1 MAIPPEIQTTIDTAV
16 SWLWEKYGK
25 ETAEATT
32 SYQIALY
39 EFLDQHFNVSELKD
53 LCIYL
58 GLDYENLGGDGKKD
72 KARELVQHSQRHGSI
87 EALTIKIAELRPK
100 ISWASN
106 TYHLESEKAYETQWR
121 KSIEKYYAELFRRVG
136 FVRIL
141 GRMEAEPLEN
151 VFTHVN
157 VMDKLTAE
165 QWYDIARLTAEFNP
179 RDFGR
184 LERVR
189 RIAGDEAVAEFP
201 KLFILGKPGAG
212 KTTFLKHTALRAIKH
227 EIKKVPLFVTL
238 KELSDTGMAIVPFMT
253 HQLTVHRFPEPE
265 AFLERLLEKGDAL
278 VLFDG
283 LDEVNLA
290 DNKRDEMIRQVN
302 DFVYRYSDCPT
313 LMTCRVAATDYSFTQ
328 FEYVEMADF
337 DEAQM
342 RRYIDLWFVGDTTKR
357 ENFKKVLLKD
367 DAYKPVRELAQVP
380 LLLALL
386 CLVYEERNEIPPE
399 RHEIYGEATR
409 ALLSKWDASRN
420 INRDVVYQQLAA
432 DRKQK
437 MLATIAAQTFEKG
450 DYFLKEKDVE
460 RLIADYLQGV
470 PKLEEPDAA
479 LVLESLE
486 AQHGIFVER
495 ARGIHSF
502 SHLTLQE
509 YFTARYIV
517 DNEQRGTVNRL
528 MRHVGDERWNEV
540 FLLVAGMLDD
550 ATEFAEQYLAAAYGL
565 LGDDAT
571 LQQLLLWG
579 AQKATAAQAGFKPVA
594 RRAFVHFRA
603 RAVGRRHALNLAF
616 GSIYARTFPRGDPN
630 LDLYLAL
637 DLAFVLDLNLYLA
650 LDLAIAFNVAP
661 DFDTERV
668 VTLARSLAL
677 AVQVAERQK
686 LSEMDAALRKLA
698 VPKQTAKKEVQQELS
713 RKLVA
718 ILDLYEEQ
726 WNPYR
731 LLSVSEEE
739 ALPWKDLSEAQIE
752 AWTNYLK
759 ANLLL
764 VRCLQVAYLPN
775 RQAIEDKIL
784 LPPTSG

>member
-1 MAIPPEIQTTIDTAV
+1 MAFSIPPEIQTTIDRAV

-25 ETAEATT
+25 ASVEATT
-32 SYQIALY
+32 SYQVVLY

-53 LCIYL
+53 LCLYL
-58 GLDYENLGGDGKKD
+58 GFDYENLGGESKKD

-106 TYHLESEKAYETQWR
+106 TYHLESEKVYGTQWR

-165 QWYDIARLTAEFNP
+165 QRYDVSRLVAEFNP

-184 LERVR
+184 QERVR
-189 RIAGDEAVAEFP
+189 RISGDRAVAEFP

-238 KELSDTGMAIVPFMT
+238 KELSDTGIGIVEFMI

-302 DFVYRYSDCPT
+302 DFVYRYSDCSI

-337 DEAQM
+337 DMVQM
-342 RRYIDLWFVGDTTKR
+342 RHYIDLWFVGDATKQ

-367 DAYKPVRELAQVP
+367 EVYKPVRELAQVP

-409 ALLSKWDASRN
+409 ALLSRWDANRN
-420 INRDVVYQQLAA
+420 ISRDVVYQQLSV

-450 DYFLKEKDVE
+450 DYFFKEKDVE

-470 PKLEEPDAA
+470 PNLEEPDAA
-479 LVLESLE
+479 LVLQSLE

-517 DNEQRGTVNRL
+517 DNEQRGTIRRL
-528 MRHVGDERWNEV
+528 MHHVGDERWNEV
-540 FLLVAGMLDD
+540 FLLVAGMLDE
-550 ATEFAEQYLAAAYGL
+550 ATEFAEQYLVAAHGL
-565 LGDDAT
+565 LSDDAS

-579 AQKATAAQAGFKPVA
+579 VQKAAAAQSGYKLAASRAYLHYLA
-594 RRAFVHFRA
+594 RYPGHVHDTILPYDIVLIRDIFRA
-603 RAVGRRHALNLAF
+603 LDPVLARAE
-616 GSIYARTFPRGDPN
+616 
-630 LDLYLAL
+630 
-637 DLAFVLDLNLYLA
+637 DLAVCYAYAIDSAF
-650 LDLAIAFNVAP
+650 DLARLLQRAHAI
-661 DFDTERV
+661 
-668 VTLARSLAL
+668 
-677 AVQVAERQK
+677 QVAEQQRI
-686 LSEMDAALRKLA
+686 SEMVTALQVLDK
-698 VPKQTAKKEVQQELS
+698 PESTAKKEVWRTYQN
-713 RKLVA
+713 KLII
-718 ILDLYEEQ
+718 ILRRYMRQ
-726 WNPYR
+726 WNPNQ
-731 LLSVSEEE
+731 LLAVSKEETF
-739 ALPWKDLSEAQIE
+739 PWNVVTEAQIDT
-752 AWTNYLK
+752 WTNYLS
-759 ANLLL
+759 ANYLL
-764 VRCLQVAYLPN
+764 VHCLQVAYLPN

-784 LPPTSG
+784 LPPASG

>member
-1 MAIPPEIQTTIDTAV
+1 MSIVIPPEIQTTIATTVA
-16 SWLWEKYGK
+16 WLWDKYGQAVAEK
-25 ETAEATT
+25 VAQRAWDETKWK
-32 SYQIALY
+32 
-39 EFLDQHFNVSELKD
+39 F
-53 LCIYL
+53 
-58 GLDYENLGGDGKKD
+58 GL
-72 KARELVQHSQRHGSI
+72 
-87 EALTIKIAELRPK
+87 
-100 ISWASN
+100 
-106 TYHLESEKAYETQWR
+106 
-121 KSIEKYYAELFRRVG
+121 EKYYTSLFERVG

-165 QWYDIARLTAEFNP
+165 QRYDVARLMAEFNP

-189 RIAGDEAVAEFP
+189 RIAGDAAVAEFP

-238 KELSDTGMAIVPFMT
+238 KELSDTGMEIVPFMI

-265 AFLERLLEKGDAL
+265 AFLTRLLENGDAL

-342 RRYIDLWFVGDTTKR
+342 RHYIDLWFVGDAIKR
-357 ENFKKVLLKD
+357 ENFKKVLLED
-367 DAYKPVRELAQVP
+367 DTYKPVRELVQVP
-380 LLLALL
+380 LLLTML

-399 RHEIYGEATR
+399 RHEIYEEATR
-409 ALLSKWDASRN
+409 ALLSRWDAKRN
-420 INRDVVYQQLAA
+420 ISRDVVYQQLSV
-432 DRKQK
+432 DRKLK
-437 MLATIAAQTFEKG
+437 MLATMAAQTFEKG

-460 RLIADYLQGV
+460 RLIGEYLQGV

-479 LVLESLE
+479 LVLQALE

-509 YFTARYIV
+509 YFAARYIV
-517 DNEQRGTVNRL
+517 DNEQRGAVKRL
-528 MRHVGDERWNEV
+528 MRHVGDERWNDV
-540 FLLVAGMLDD
+540 FLLVAGMLHD
-550 ATEFAEQYLAAAYGL
+550 ATEFTELYFIATEHLLGEYTLLYQMLLWVNQKDRYVQAGYKRVASRAFLHFLTLTLVFVYTYGRNRDSDTVSDFGVLPILAAFAITVGAARNLAHALAFDLVLNPLPALYL
-565 LGDDAT
+565 FLTMILESAITRVIAFDFSIPFDVSIYLDSNIAVRNVKQVAEHHHLSEMVDV
-571 LQQLLLWG
+571 LQQLNVPTVEADEKLWWNFTQKLADILKQLLDQW
-579 AQKATAAQAGFKPVA
+579 
-594 RRAFVHFRA
+594 
-603 RAVGRRHALNLAF
+603 N
-616 GSIYARTFPRGDPN
+616 
-630 LDLYLAL
+630 
-637 DLAFVLDLNLYLA
+637 
-650 LDLAIAFNVAP
+650 P
-661 DFDTERV
+661 DY
-668 VTLARSLAL
+668 SL
-677 AVQVAERQK
+677 AVQDTVAFTWNN
-686 LSEMDAALRKLA
+686 LS
-698 VPKQTAKKEVQQELS
+698 KEQLET
-713 RKLVA
+713 
-718 ILDLYEEQ
+718 
-726 WNPYR
+726 WGH
-731 LLSVSEEE
+731 
-739 ALPWKDLSEAQIE
+739 
-752 AWTNYLK
+752 YLN
-759 ANLLL
+759 ASLLL
-764 VRCLQVAYLPN
+764 VCCLQVACLPN

-784 LPPTSG
+784 LPPALG